1 MNVYI
6 GKKQTVLSNIFKPIA
21 KETQISRSAAVVY
34 DVMFYYLITILINTG
49 LDLYMVICNN

>member
-1 MNVYI
+1 MILHTSNVKYMNVYI

-34 DVMFYYLITILINTG
+34 DVMF
-49 LDLYMVICNN
+49 